1 MTIKSIEVYL
11 YQPKVQNMIEKDIL
25 QLVKKSLKT
34 RQKIDINSSSNNV
47 EEWDSVGQ
55 LIILSNLDIKL
66 KGATSNISSIAT
78 ANSVRKIISIL
89 KKNKLLK

>member
-1 MTIKSIEVYL
+1 
-11 YQPKVQNMIEKDIL
+11 MIEKDIL

-55 LIILSNLDIKL
+55 LIILSNLDKKL

-78 ANSVRKIISIL
+78 ANSVKKIVSIL
-89 KKNKLLK
+89 KKNKLIK

>member
-1 MTIKSIEVYL
+1 
-11 YQPKVQNMIEKDIL
+11 MIEKDIL

-47 EEWDSVGQ
+47 EEWDFVGQ

>member
-1 MTIKSIEVYL
+1 MT
-11 YQPKVQNMIEKDIL
+11 EKNIL
-25 QLVKKSLKT
+25 QIVIVLLIKKSLKT

>member
-1 MTIKSIEVYL
+1 MT
-11 YQPKVQNMIEKDIL
+11 EKDIL

-34 RQKIDINSSSNNV
+34 KQKIDINSNSNNV

-66 KGATSNISSIAT
+66 KGATSNISAIGT
-78 ANSVRKIISIL
+78 ANSMKKIINIL
-89 KKNKLLK
+89 KKNKLIK

>member
-1 MTIKSIEVYL
+1 MT
-11 YQPKVQNMIEKDIL
+11 EKDIL

-34 RQKIDINSSSNNV
+34 KQKIDINSNSNNV

-66 KGATSNISSIAT
+66 KGATSNISQLELL
-78 ANSVRKIISIL
+78 IL
-89 KKNKLLK
+89 

>member
-1 MTIKSIEVYL
+1 
-11 YQPKVQNMIEKDIL
+11 MIEKDIL

>member
-1 MTIKSIEVYL
+1 MKFRFEDLDVWKL
-11 YQPKVQNMIEKDIL
+11 ALDFL